1 VVGRVDN
8 HPCPV
13 DFPEGAY
20 CTYHL
25 KQTQLA
31 PLYSYLDALE
41 TVEAQL
47 AAITESVLVFVSQC
61 PISFCTVTTSTPA
74 SSGDSAIW
82 LMVGG

>member
-1 VVGRVDN
+1 
-8 HPCPV
+8 
-13 DFPEGAY
+13 
-20 CTYHL
+20 
-25 KQTQLA
+25 
-31 PLYSYLDALE
+31 LYSYLDALE